1 MVFTERTIRL
11 NDPDDKT
18 MRWSYGQT
26 LSLILLYPQLE
37 RALSVY
43 KRKRMAN
50 KKSGLA
56 PNMNA
61 TTDVVPVS
69 GVSEPLTPTDAQ
81 DDSTATADRVTQ
93 GHHAT

>member
-1 MVFTERTIRL
+1 MVFTERTVRL
-11 NDPDDKT
+11 NDPNDTT
-18 MRWSYGQT
+18 MQWSYGQT
-26 LSLILLYPQLE
+26 LSLILLYPQVE

-56 PNMNA
+56 LKTDA

-69 GVSEPLTPTDAQ
+69 GVSEPPTPTVAQ
-81 DDSTATADRVTQ
+81 DDSTATPDRVTQ